1 MVWSNIGELI
11 FNMLVLVGTIRMS
24 DRIVKEMMGLQIL
37 NFLLTAD
44 IGYMYSVFKEVLL
57 MEKYRTLS
65 EVSKETGLS
74 TREIKYYIERR
85 IIKPTKVERKGS
97 KVYNLYSS
105 ADVIKIQQIAL
116 YRELGYSN
124 DQVKTLVSDPNFEW
138 KKALDSQIIELKRQ
152 KKHLENKI
160 IAAEMMK
167 CLYDIEK
174 VQNFDI
180 SDFDNNL
187 DDFASGILSPESE
200 NNTELSLLQIGE
212 NINSKFGLEDFKHL
226 GELIIDSYEQ
236 LSKCYGQSPKSDLVQ
251 DVFNSI
257 KKQFMPYFSSQFS
270 KTDQTEKYLYLL
282 SFEWLMT
289 LGTDRILELILGKPG
304 IIEFIKEMVEE
315 NIKREEINN
324 G

>member
-167 CLYDIEK
+167 CIYDIEK

-289 LGTDRILELILGKPG
+289 LGTDRILELILGLSL
-304 IIEFIKEMVEE
+304 IHI
-315 NIKREEINN
+315 
-324 G
+324 

>member
-1 MVWSNIGELI
+1 M
-11 FNMLVLVGTIRMS
+11 
-24 DRIVKEMMGLQIL
+24 
-37 NFLLTAD
+37 
-44 IGYMYSVFKEVLL
+44 
-57 MEKYRTLS
+57 
-65 EVSKETGLS
+65 
-74 TREIKYYIERR
+74 
-85 IIKPTKVERKGS
+85 
-97 KVYNLYSS
+97 
-105 ADVIKIQQIAL
+105 
-116 YRELGYSN
+116 
-124 DQVKTLVSDPNFEW
+124 
-138 KKALDSQIIELKRQ
+138 
-152 KKHLENKI
+152 
-160 IAAEMMK
+160 
-167 CLYDIEK
+167 
-174 VQNFDI
+174 
-180 SDFDNNL
+180 
-187 DDFASGILSPESE
+187 
-200 NNTELSLLQIGE
+200 LQIGE
-212 NINSKFGLEDFKHL
+212 NINSKFDLEDFKHL

>member
-1 MVWSNIGELI
+1 
-11 FNMLVLVGTIRMS
+11 
-24 DRIVKEMMGLQIL
+24 
-37 NFLLTAD
+37 
-44 IGYMYSVFKEVLL
+44 MYSIFKEVLL

-212 NINSKFGLEDFKHL
+212 NINSKFDLEDFKHL

>member
-1 MVWSNIGELI
+1 
-11 FNMLVLVGTIRMS
+11 MS

>member
-24 DRIVKEMMGLQIL
+24 DRIIKEMMGLQIL

>member
-1 MVWSNIGELI
+1 
-11 FNMLVLVGTIRMS
+11 
-24 DRIVKEMMGLQIL
+24 
-37 NFLLTAD
+37 
-44 IGYMYSVFKEVLL
+44 MYSVFKEVLL

>member
-1 MVWSNIGELI
+1 
-11 FNMLVLVGTIRMS
+11 
-24 DRIVKEMMGLQIL
+24 
-37 NFLLTAD
+37 
-44 IGYMYSVFKEVLL
+44 MYSVFKEVLL

-289 LGTDRILELILGKPG
+289 LGTDRILELVLGKPG

>member
-1 MVWSNIGELI
+1 M
-11 FNMLVLVGTIRMS
+11 
-24 DRIVKEMMGLQIL
+24 
-37 NFLLTAD
+37 
-44 IGYMYSVFKEVLL
+44 

-74 TREIKYYIERR
+74 TREIKYYIERG
-85 IIKPTKVERKGS
+85 IIKPSKIEYKGA
-97 KVYNLYSS
+97 KAYNLYSS
-105 ADVIKIQQIAL
+105 SDVIKIQQIAL
-116 YRELGYSN
+116 YRELGYTN
-124 DQVKTLVSDPNFEW
+124 DQVKTLVSDPNFQW
-138 KKALDSQIIELKRQ
+138 KEALDSQIIELKKQ

-212 NINSKFGLEDFKHL
+212 SINSKFDLEDFKHL

-236 LSKCYGQSPKSDLVQ
+236 LSKCYGENPKSDLVQ
-251 DVFNSI
+251 NVFNSI
-257 KKQFMPYFSSQFS
+257 KKQFVPYFSSRFS
-270 KTDQTEKYLYLL
+270 KTDQMEKYLYLL
-282 SFEWLMT
+282 SFEWFMT

>member
-1 MVWSNIGELI
+1 M
-11 FNMLVLVGTIRMS
+11 
-24 DRIVKEMMGLQIL
+24 
-37 NFLLTAD
+37 
-44 IGYMYSVFKEVLL
+44 
-57 MEKYRTLS
+57 
-65 EVSKETGLS
+65 
-74 TREIKYYIERR
+74 
-85 IIKPTKVERKGS
+85 
-97 KVYNLYSS
+97 
-105 ADVIKIQQIAL
+105 
-116 YRELGYSN
+116 
-124 DQVKTLVSDPNFEW
+124 VSDPNFEW

>member
-24 DRIVKEMMGLQIL
+24 DRIVKEMMGLQII